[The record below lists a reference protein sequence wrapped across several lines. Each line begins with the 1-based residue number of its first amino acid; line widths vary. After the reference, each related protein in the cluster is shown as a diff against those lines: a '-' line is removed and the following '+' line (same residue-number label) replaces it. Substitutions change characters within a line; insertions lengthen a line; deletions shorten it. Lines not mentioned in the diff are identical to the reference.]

1 MDGESEA
8 AAMVGI
14 RSLRSVSLTGLSMLV
29 LLSTDF
35 GLQFFGGSPFWDFG
49 CWIWFEAYD
58 RMDWKFLEEAMKKMG
73 FVDQWI
79 SWNLEC
85 IKSVKFCVNLNGK
98 LLDKFTPSRGIRRGD
113 PLSPYLFLFVGE
125 SLSALLRQQIAARN
139 FQELKITRK
148 SPGISHLLF
157 TNDSLL
163 FFQAN
168 PDQATVI
175 NDVLRNY
182 EKGTGQLL
190 SPSKCSLMLGQHCPA
205 DDGNRVAE
213 VLKVETMT
221 MDEKYLGLPIP

>member
-1 MDGESEA
+1 
-8 AAMVGI
+8 
-14 RSLRSVSLTGLSMLV
+14 
-29 LLSTDF
+29 
-35 GLQFFGGSPFWDFG
+35 
-49 CWIWFEAYD
+49 
-58 RMDWKFLEEAMKKMG
+58 MG

-157 TNDSLL
+157 TDDSLL

-190 SPSKCSLMLGQHCPA
+190 SPAKCSLMLGQHCPA
-205 DDGNRVAE
+205 DDGNRVVE

-221 MDEKYLGLPIP
+221 MDEKYLGIPIPEGCIKEGKLKSSKDKLSKKCSDWNEKYMSTVAKEDLINRSRKASLTML